1 MARRGL
7 KMDFVESQICPV
19 CKNRFVPAPMH
30 VYKDARYDDVV
41 SSASTCY
48 RRRIY
53 VCSWRCRR
61 ESERLLEKQTA
72 KRKENRQ
79 TKKDIMKS
87 VIKEIRNEMQD
98 TAETKNT

>member
-7 KMDFVESQICPV
+7 KRGFIESQICPV
-19 CKNRFVPAPMH
+19 CKIKFVPAPMH

-53 VCSWRCRR
+53 VCSWSCRR
-61 ESERLLEKQTA
+61 ESERLLERQTA
-72 KRKENRQ
+72 KRKENNQ

-87 VIKEIRNEMQD
+87 VIKELHDEMQD
-98 TAETKNT
+98 TTETKNT

>member
-7 KMDFVESQICPV
+7 NMDFIESQICPV

-53 VCSWRCRR
+53 VCS
-61 ESERLLEKQTA
+61 
-72 KRKENRQ
+72 
-79 TKKDIMKS
+79 
-87 VIKEIRNEMQD
+87 
-98 TAETKNT
+98 